1 MASDARI
8 PMFCEPDAEVRNKGR
23 QDMLTHLLEVAPPGY
38 EDAIE
43 HESRRIG
50 SLEDTASSTACWKN
64 ATTGSPKRDSPDL
77 LRCPQRRS
85 IATVEWARHG

>member
-43 HESRRIG
+43 HESRRFG
-50 SLEDTASSTACWKN
+50 SLEDTAFIDRLQEECDDRFA
-64 ATTGSPKRDSPDL
+64 
-77 LRCPQRRS
+77 
-85 IATVEWARHG
+85 EE